1 LGHSQSGKVVSMM
14 MMMDDGHWGW
24 GSWILTTGTTIVFW
38 ALVITAVVVLARYLL
53 SLSQRPAGTT
63 HAGGAGNAEQVL
75 AERYARGEI
84 DDEEYQRR
92 LGLLRQNIASTTS
105 T

>member
-1 LGHSQSGKVVSMM
+1 MM
-14 MMMDDGHWGW
+14 MMMDDGRWGW
-24 GSWILTTGTTIVFW
+24 GGWILTTGTTIVFW
-38 ALVITAVVVLARYLL
+38 ALVITAAVLLARYLL

>member
-1 LGHSQSGKVVSMM
+1 M

-24 GSWILTTGTTIVFW
+24 GSWLLTTGTTIVFW
-38 ALVITAVVVLARYLL
+38 ALVITAVVLLARYLL
-53 SLSQRPAGTT
+53 SLSQRPTGTPRAAG
-63 HAGGAGNAEQVL
+63 ASNAEQVL

-92 LGLLRQNIASTTS
+92 LGLLRQNTASTAT

>member
-1 LGHSQSGKVVSMM
+1 M

-24 GSWILTTGTTIVFW
+24 GSWLLTTGITVVFW
-38 ALVITAVVVLARYLL
+38 ALVITAVVLLARYLL
-53 SLSQRPAGTT
+53 SLSQRPAGTR
-63 HAGGAGNAEQVL
+63 AVGASSAEQVL

-84 DDEEYQRR
+84 DDDEYKRR
-92 LGLLRQNIASTTS
+92 LALLRKNLASTAS